1 MGVTSRNFNILI
13 FSKLK
18 IAVLHQETCFFSSFK
33 VILWKSFLNFYRIM
47 KKTFIFVLM
56 FLFSLQL
63 FADNSQQVIILTHKG
78 GPRDGAQMYYD
89 MPEAYYEYNIK
100 TQEIT
105 IDGGGV
111 VSYYDV
117 EISSPVTNTVEVSTQ
132 VDGTYDTF
140 SISSLPAGPHVITIE
155 SPSGNVFEG
164 TFTL

>member
-1 MGVTSRNFNILI
+1 
-13 FSKLK
+13 
-18 IAVLHQETCFFSSFK
+18 
-33 VILWKSFLNFYRIM
+33 M
-47 KKTFIFVLM
+47 KRTFIFLILFLSAMQVLAESSRKVIV
-56 FLFSLQL
+56 L
-63 FADNSQQVIILTHKG
+63 DNKG
-78 GPRDGAQMYYD
+78 GGRSGVQMYYD

-117 EISSPVTNTVEVSTQ
+117 EISSPVTNTVEISTQ
-132 VDGTYDTF
+132 VDGDYDTF
-140 SISSLPAGPHVITIE
+140 SISSLPTGAHVITIT

>member
-1 MGVTSRNFNILI
+1 MKTKI
-13 FSKLK
+13 FLLTLLLMVSFW
-18 IAVLHQETCFFSSFK
+18 VLADDSHTTPINLSHTHQ
-33 VILWKSFLNFYRIM
+33 
-47 KKTFIFVLM
+47 
-56 FLFSLQL
+56 
-63 FADNSQQVIILTHKG
+63 G

-89 MPEAYYEYNIK
+89 MPEAYYCYDIK
-100 TQEIT
+100 TQEII

-117 EISSPVTNTVEVSTQ
+117 EISSPVTNTVEISTQ

-140 SISSLPAGPHVITIE
+140 SISSLPTGTHVITIT